1 MKVKLSGS
9 QLTGGVLVPLLI
21 LIVGIVGYFVV
32 WPKYQATQA
41 ARADLAAKTADVAV
55 RESSLSGVNDLIT
68 SLQKNQADLAPVD
81 SAIPN
86 APRIPELLANFDYLA
101 VQSGLFLASVQLT
114 PELTGGPAAAA
125 QAINQ
130 NRVLPDIAKTT
141 KNLGIIQANLSL
153 KGDYPGMKKFLGVL
167 EQNLRIMDIQ
177 GLVVVDSG
185 DSANKLKE
193 FTFTIQTYYQKP

>member
-21 LIVGIVGYFVV
+21 LVVGIVGYFVV
-32 WPKYQATQA
+32 WPKYLETQA
-41 ARADLAAKTADVAV
+41 ARADLTAKTADVTV
-55 RESSLSGVNDLIT
+55 REASLTGVNDLIA
-68 SLQKNQADLAPVD
+68 SFQKNQADLAPVD
-81 SAIPN
+81 GAIPD
-86 APRIPELLANFDYLA
+86 APRIPELLANFDYLSA
-101 VQSGLFLASVQLT
+101 QSGLFLASVQLT

-125 QAINQ
+125 QAISQ
-130 NRVLPDIAKTT
+130 SQALPDIAKTT
-141 KNLGIIQANLSL
+141 KNLGIIQANVSL
-153 KGDYPGMKKFLGVL
+153 KGDYPGMKKFLSVL

-185 DSANKLKE
+185 DSTKKLKE